1 MLDPSPNLL
10 LLIFPALL
18 GFGAWSLWRGP
29 AEHRALHAFMLVTVL
44 WVTAVANLVEIG
56 ENDRMRWEIEP
67 FLAIWAA
74 CLGTAL
80 LRRLSSSRGTRAV

>member
-1 MLDPSPNLL
+1 ML
-10 LLIFPALL
+10 I
-18 GFGAWSLWRGP
+18 
-29 AEHRALHAFMLVTVL
+29 TVL

-74 CLGTAL
+74 MLASAL
-80 LRRLSSSRGTRAV
+80 RKRVSSWPGAGRV

>member
-1 MLDPSPNLL
+1 
-10 LLIFPALL
+10 
-18 GFGAWSLWRGP
+18 
-29 AEHRALHAFMLVTVL
+29 MLVTVL

-74 CLGTAL
+74 CLASRFSR
-80 LRRLSSSRGTRAV
+80 LRSRRNAQR